1 MNKQRIFSGI
11 LMFLIIAVSFCGIVS
26 ADDSESSAYTQVAV
40 TDVNLDPGVFVKGDT
55 GIITITVKNT
65 GTESVSINRAE
76 LYSNDI
82 SVVNDDAYD
91 TVTPIGAG
99 NEMQFSF
106 TVDADAPDGIYYP
119 RFYLDYTGSNS
130 FSYNIPVKI
139 ESTGLSISVIDS
151 PDSWQEGNEEKI
163 TLLIGNPRENTVNG
177 VEISPL
183 GEGVT
188 SSQTSYF
195 IGNLEPDESC
205 EMKFDI
211 TPEDAKY
218 IEFDASWRNG
228 INKHISSVSIPVSYG
243 DDKTGADPILNN
255 VETKTSGSYST
266 VSGDITNA
274 GLEDAMSIV
283 VTVGSP
289 AVPVDPY
296 KIYVIGSLEPDDFS
310 SFDVT
315 YELQSDKYSAEIPVI
330 ITYKDLNGNDYEKEY
345 SISSGSGSAVS
356 SGSSSPDPSDV
367 GSNTQRGGGGMMGG
381 MGGGFSKIPVLEI
394 VVIIIAG
401 LGLVVIWKKGYIK
414 KGSEAVKAKL
424 AKGKK

>member
-1 MNKQRIFSGI
+1 
-11 LMFLIIAVSFCGIVS
+11 
-26 ADDSESSAYTQVAV
+26 
-40 TDVNLDPGVFVKGDT
+40 
-55 GIITITVKNT
+55 VKNT

-76 LYSNDI
+76 LYSSDI
-82 SVVNDDAYD
+82 SVINDDAYD

-99 NEMQFSF
+99 NEMKFSF

-119 RFYLDYTGSNS
+119 RFYLDYKGSSS

-151 PDSWQEGNEEKI
+151 PDSWQEGNEDKI

-177 VEISPL
+177 VEISPS

-188 SSQTSYF
+188 SAQTSYF
-195 IGNLEPDESC
+195 IGNLDPDESR
-205 EMKFDI
+205 EIKFDI
-211 TPEDAKY
+211 TPADAEY

-228 INKHISSVSIPVSYG
+228 INKHISSVYIPVLYG

-255 VETKTSGSYST
+255 VKSTTSGSYST

-296 KIYVIGSLEPDDFS
+296 KMYVIGSLEPDDFS
-310 SFDVT
+310 SFDLT
-315 YELQSDKYSAEIPVI
+315 YTLQSGKNTGEMPVI

-345 SISSGSGSAVS
+345 SVSSGSGSAVS
-356 SGSSSPDPSDV
+356 SDSSSPDSFEG
-367 GSNTQRGGGGMMGG
+367 GSNAPRGGGGMMGG
-381 MGGGFSKIPVLEI
+381 MGGGFSKIPILEI

-401 LGLVVIWKKGYIK
+401 LGLVVVWKKGYIK

-424 AKGKK
+424 GKGKK

>member
-1 MNKQRIFSGI
+1 MNKNRIFSGI
-11 LMFLIIAVSFCGIVS
+11 FIILMAVSLCGIAS
-26 ADDSESSAYTQVAV
+26 ADDSSDSAYTQITV
-40 TDVNLDPGVFVKGDT
+40 TNVELDPGVFVKGDT
-55 GIITITVKNT
+55 GIITVTVKNT
-65 GTESVSINRAE
+65 GSESVSVNRAE
-76 LYSNDI
+76 LYSNEI

-106 TVDADAPDGIYYP
+106 TVDGDAPDGIYYP

-151 PDSWQEGNEEKI
+151 PDSWQDGNEDEV
-163 TLLIGNPRENTVNG
+163 TLLVGNPRENAVSG
-177 VEISPL
+177 VEVSASGDGI
-183 GEGVT
+183 T

-195 IGNLEPDESC
+195 IGNLEPDESK
-205 EMKFDI
+205 EIKFDI
-211 TPEDAKY
+211 TPEGAES
-218 IEFDASWRNG
+218 IEFDVSWRNG
-228 INKHISSVSIPVSYG
+228 INKHTSSLSIPVSYG

-255 VETKTSGSYST
+255 VKSTSSGSYST

-296 KIYVIGSLEPDDFS
+296 KMYVIGSLEPDDFS

-315 YELQSDKYSAEIPVI
+315 YELTGGKNTGEMPVI

-345 SISSGSGSAVS
+345 SVSSGSGSAVS
-356 SGSSSPDPSDV
+356 SDSSSPDSSDA
-367 GSNTQRGGGGMMGG
+367 GSKAPRDGGGMMGG

-401 LGLVVIWKKGYIK
+401 LVLVIVWKKGYIK
-414 KGSEAVKAKL
+414 KGSEALKAKISER
-424 AKGKK
+424 KK